1 MVNVLLLGATGT
13 AGSALAKEL
22 IADTDCHVTL
32 FARHMNGVKAE
43 QDNVTVIS
51 GDAAKVSDLKEA
63 MEGQDVVYSAI
74 SGEQL
79 PAIAENLVNVML
91 ECGVKR
97 LIFMGAVGIY
107 NELPIGNG
115 AEYNVDNE
123 PPQIPNRKA
132 VDVVES
138 SGLNYTILRP
148 GFLQDG
154 DEDDF
159 VLTLKGETAKGY
171 ITTIPSVIK
180 LAVSL
185 IHDETLYARES
196 VCITKDM
203 SRNQIEK

>member
-1 MVNVLLLGATGT
+1 MLNVLLLGATGT
-13 AGSALAKEL
+13 AGSALAEKL
-22 IADTDCHVTL
+22 MADTDCHVTL
-32 FARHMNGVKAE
+32 FARHMDGVKAE
-43 QDNVTVIS
+43 QGNVTVIS
-51 GDAAKVSDLKEA
+51 GDAAKASDLKGA

-79 PAIAENLVNVML
+79 PAIAENLVNVMS

-107 NELPIGNG
+107 NELPIGNR

-123 PPQIPNRKA
+123 PPQVPNRKA
-132 VDVVES
+132 VDVVEAS
-138 SGLNYTILRP
+138 SLNYTILRP

-159 VLTLKGETAKGY
+159 VLTLKGEAAKGY
-171 ITTIPSVIK
+171 VTTIPSVIK

-196 VCITKDM
+196 VSITKDM
-203 SRNQIEK
+203 SRN